1 MAQNMAEVTVK
12 IDAEITEASKQVLRG
27 LILEILHEDL
37 EAGGIIA
44 PFVSTSDL
52 KAYVAT
58 EVRKAL
64 KEVTRDARTR
74 AGLPAWTRH
83 EEGVGTQE
91 TVR

>member
-1 MAQNMAEVTVK
+1 MATNTAEVTVK

-44 PFVSTSDL
+44 PFISTADL
-52 KAYVAT
+52 KAYVAK

-64 KEVTRDARTR
+64 GEVTRDMR
-74 AGLPAWTRH
+74 AQSKLPSWARH

-91 TVR
+91 LRA